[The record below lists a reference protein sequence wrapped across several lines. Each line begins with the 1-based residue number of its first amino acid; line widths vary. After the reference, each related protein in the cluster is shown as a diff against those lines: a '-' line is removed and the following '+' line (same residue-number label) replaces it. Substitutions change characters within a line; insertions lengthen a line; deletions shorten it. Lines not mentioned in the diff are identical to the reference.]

1 MLVYFN
7 HLEGMPDMK
16 WNFNRVVGL
25 VSLWLIFSPLAY
37 GVSAELLAESETIF
51 AQPHDIEVGP
61 GGRFIYVADKDNNTI
76 QILDAMS
83 LKATASFGKL
93 HLNHPHDIGFD
104 KNGLLYVADT
114 ENNRIAVFRG
124 SGTNWEFERDVIAQM
139 AKPEGIDFDQ
149 NNTMYVANTALNE
162 VTLYNNANKF
172 TARIAKGPDETV
184 EIFSNPHDVEIG
196 FDSLIYISDPGN
208 NRLKIYNPDL
218 SLKKIIGGKEYQ
230 FSEPKYLAVD
240 HFGWIYVAD
249 QKNNKIKILNKNHQ
263 LVAQIPDNLSGPKKT
278 QLNNPEGI
286 AVNGKHLWVS
296 DTGNNRILLFEVFK
310 IE

>member
-1 MLVYFN
+1 
-7 HLEGMPDMK
+7 MK
-16 WNFNRVVGL
+16 WNFNRMGSVVFF
-25 VSLWLIFSPLAY
+25 WLIFSPTAHA
-37 GVSAELLAESETIF
+37 VSAELLSESEAIF

-61 GGRFIYVADKDNNTI
+61 GGRFIYVADKDNNLI

-83 LKATASFGKL
+83 LKIMASFGKL
-93 HLNHPHDIGFD
+93 HLNRPHDVSFD
-104 KNGLLYVADT
+104 KNGQLFVADT

-124 SGTNWEFERDVIAQM
+124 SGTSWEFERDIIAQM
-139 AKPEGIDFDQ
+139 AKPEGIDFNIH

-162 VTLYNNANKF
+162 VTLYNANKF
-172 TARIAKGPDETV
+172 TARIAKGSDETV

-196 FDSLIYISDPGN
+196 FDGLIYISDPGN

-230 FSEPKYLAVD
+230 FNEPKYLAVD

-249 QKNNKIKILNKNHQ
+249 QNNNKIKILNKNHQ
-263 LVAQIPDNLSGPKKT
+263 LVAQIPDNLTGPKKT
-278 QLNNPEGI
+278 QLNKPEGI
-286 AVNGKHLWVS
+286 AVYGKHLWVS
-296 DTGNNRILLFEVFK
+296 DTGNNRVLLFEVFK